1 MADMNTTWIGQRLT
15 VVESTD
21 STLVGRSGDV
31 IDETQ
36 KTVTI
41 VENGQERVFG
51 KASIQFTLNDGTTVL
66 SGSSLRQRPEDRMSR
81 NYKEA

>member
-1 MADMNTTWIGQRLT
+1 MTEMNKTWIGQLLT
-15 VVESTD
+15 VVSSTD
-21 STLVGRSGDV
+21 PTLVGRSGNV

-41 VENGQERVFG
+41 IENGHERLLG
-51 KASIQFTLNDGTTVL
+51 KASIEFTLNDGTTVL
-66 SGSSLRQRPEDRMSR
+66 TGASLRQRPEDRMRR

>member
-1 MADMNTTWIGQRLT
+1 MTEMNKTWIGQLLT

-21 STLVGRSGDV
+21 PTLIGRSGNV

-36 KTVTI
+36 KTLTI
-41 VENGQERVFG
+41 LENGHARVFG
-51 KASIQFTLNDGTTVL
+51 KAAIQFTLNDGTTVL

>member
-1 MADMNTTWIGQRLT
+1 MTEMNITWIGQRLT
-15 VVESTD
+15 VVGSTD
-21 STLVGRSGDV
+21 PTLVGRSGKV

-41 VENGQERVFG
+41 IENGQKCLLG
-51 KASIQFTLNDGTTVL
+51 KASIEFTLNDGTTVL
-66 SGSSLRQRPEDRMSR
+66 SGASLRQRPEDRMSR

>member
-1 MADMNTTWIGQRLT
+1 MTDMNTTWIGQRLT
-15 VVESTD
+15 VVGSTD
-21 STLVGRSGDV
+21 PTLIGRSGNV

-41 VENGQERVFG
+41 LENGQERLLG
-51 KASIQFTLNDGTTVL
+51 KASIEFTLNDGTTVL
-66 SGSSLRQRPEDRMSR
+66 PGASLRQRPEDRMSR